1 MMTFYVYGQR
11 LRMESAVV
19 ASNTIDYLAARFVF
33 QTEDWDGAAKTA
45 VFEGTGKTYSVLLTD
60 DAISPE
66 DHLNLAAGEWIVHLV
81 GTKAVGETTQRITTT
96 QVRFMV
102 DESGAVSGE
111 ALPEVA
117 ASYGE
122 QILAQAQEARNIAK
136 GVRDD
141 ADAGKFKGDKGD
153 TGPAGPQGAK
163 GDTGARGPKGDTGA
177 RGEKGEKGAA
187 FTYADFTTAQLAA
200 LKGEKGDKGAQGE
213 QGPAGPKGETGAQGP
228 TGPKGDTGAPG
239 DSYTV
244 KGLYAT
250 LAALQAAHPT
260 GSAGDAWFV
269 GTADSNTVYQWDVDK
284 AAWVNVGA
292 LKGPKG
298 DTGPAGAK
306 GETGAQGPQGDTGPQ
321 GPQGETGPQ
330 GPAGPKGDPG
340 EKGAAFTYSDFTAT
354 QLAALKGE
362 KGDTGPAGAVGAP
375 GAKGDT
381 GPQGPKGDTGP
392 AGADGA
398 PGAKGDTGAQGPKGN
413 PGEKGDAFTYA
424 DFTAAQLA
432 ALKGEKGDKGDT
444 GPQGP
449 KGDGVEVSGSKGQ
462 YLGFID
468 TDTLGAMSLP
478 SASTGSKGITYLVD
492 SYGRTDTDKAVT
504 PKALNSVYKLV
515 EDKADKSVSKAATLT
530 AAGWSDG
537 VQSLAVS
544 GVTAT
549 ANGSLRI
556 AQSATDEQFAAWG
569 AAQPRVTAQAAGS
582 LTVKAAGTV
591 PTIDIPVE
599 VMMV

>member
-1 MMTFYVYGQR
+1 MTFYVYGQR

-187 FTYADFTTAQLAA
+187 FTYADFTAAQLAA

-306 GETGAQGPQGDTGPQ
+306 GDTGAQGPQGDTGPAGPQ

-398 PGAKGDTGAQGPKGN
+398 PGAKGDTGARGEK
-413 PGEKGDAFTYA
+413 GEKGDAFTYA

-432 ALKGEKGDKGDT
+432 ALKGDKGDT

-462 YLGFID
+462 YLGFTD
-468 TDTLGAMSLP
+468 TDTLGAVSLP

-492 SYGRTDTDKAVT
+492 SYERTDTDKAVT

-530 AAGWSDG
+530 AAGWSNG
-537 VQSLAVS
+537 VQTLAVS
-544 GVTAT
+544 GVTAA

-556 AQSATDEQFAAWG
+556 AQSATDEQFAAWS

-582 LTVKAAGTV
+582 LTVKAVGAV

-599 VMMV
+599 VVMV

>member
-1 MMTFYVYGQR
+1 MTFYVYGQR

-163 GDTGARGPKGDTGA
+163 GDTGAQGPKGDTGPA
-177 RGEKGEKGAA
+177 GEKGEKGDA
-187 FTYADFTTAQLAA
+187 FTYADFTVAQLAA

-213 QGPAGPKGETGAQGP
+213 QGPAGPKGETGAQGL
-228 TGPKGDTGAPG
+228 TGPKGDTGPAG

-244 KGLYAT
+244 KGLYTT

-260 GSAGDAWFV
+260 GNAGDAWFV

-306 GETGAQGPQGDTGPQ
+306 GDTGAQGPQGDTGPA

-398 PGAKGDTGAQGPKGN
+398 PGAKGDTGAQGPKGD

-432 ALKGEKGDKGDT
+432 ALKGAKGDKGDT

-462 YLGFID
+462 YLGFTD
-468 TDTLGAMSLP
+468 TDTLGAVSLP

-492 SYGRTDTDKAVT
+492 SYERTDTDKAVT

-530 AAGWSDG
+530 AAGWSNG
-537 VQSLAVS
+537 VQTLAVS

-569 AAQPRVTAQAAGS
+569 AAQPRVTAQTAGS
-582 LTVKAAGTV
+582 LTVKAAGAV
-591 PTIDIPVE
+591 PAVDIPVE
-599 VMMV
+599 VIIV